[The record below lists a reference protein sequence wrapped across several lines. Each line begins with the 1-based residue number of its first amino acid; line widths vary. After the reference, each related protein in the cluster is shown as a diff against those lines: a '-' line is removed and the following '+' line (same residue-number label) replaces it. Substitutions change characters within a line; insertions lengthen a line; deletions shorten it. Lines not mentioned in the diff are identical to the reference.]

1 MKSLFH
7 TLSIILAN
15 SQTYIFENLGDFCIH
30 TVENHRIRYREA
42 VNPIFHLYFPNGL
55 EGFKMSYEPK
65 YVIPG
70 KSYRSTKPLQDSDNT
85 EILDYIDFYKKREGT
100 VTILASVFSKY
111 NHNNYTLWLDNN
123 LLDIAYYK
131 NLTYFQHTGVTAGP
145 HRLTLK
151 CHTILKV
158 SEERG
163 YTNSYQIG
171 LWDGMPV
178 EYNSPISVKV
188 RNNNSI
194 IRRNGIEYTIYYD
207 GTGYND
213 LINSQPKSAQTHFHI

>member
-15 SQTYIFENLGDFCIH
+15 SQTYIFENRGDFGVRTSDGSH
-30 TVENHRIRYREA
+30 IRYREA

-55 EGFKMSYEPK
+55 DGFKMSYEPI
-65 YVIPG
+65 YVISG
-70 KSYRSTKPLQDSDNT
+70 KSYRSAKPLQDSDKT
-85 EILDYIDFYKKREGT
+85 EILDYIDFYKKRKGA

-131 NLTYFQHTGVTAGP
+131 NLTYFQHTGTSAGY

-171 LWDGMPV
+171 LWDGKPV
-178 EYNSPISVKV
+178 EYNSPISVKI
-188 RNNNSI
+188 RNNNSM
-194 IRRNGIEYTIYYD
+194 IRRNGIEYTISYD
-207 GTGYND
+207 DISYND
-213 LINSQPKSAQTHFHI
+213 LINSQPKSAHTHFHI

>member
-15 SQTYIFENLGDFCIH
+15 CQTYIFENTGDFHIH
-30 TVENHRIRYREA
+30 PVENHLIRYREA
-42 VNPIFHLYFPNGL
+42 INPIFHLYFPNGL
-55 EGFKMSYEPK
+55 EGFKMSYEPT

-70 KSYRSTKPLQDSDNT
+70 KSYRSAKPLTDYDNT

-131 NLTYFQHTGVTAGP
+131 NLTYFQHTGITAGP

-178 EYNSPISVKV
+178 EYNSPISVKI
-188 RNNNSI
+188 RNNNSM
-194 IRRNGIEYTIYYD
+194 IRRNGIEYTISYD
-207 GTGYND
+207 SISYND

>member
-15 SQTYIFENLGDFCIH
+15 CNTYIFENSGDFHIH
-30 TVENHRIRYREA
+30 TKQTHIRYREA
-42 VNPIFHLYFPNGL
+42 INPIFHLYFPNGL
-55 EGFKMSYEPK
+55 EGIQLSYEPK

-70 KSYRSTKPLQDSDNT
+70 KSYPSSKPLADSDNND
-85 EILDYIDFYKKREGT
+85 ILDYIDFYKKRKGT
-100 VTILASVFSKY
+100 ITVLASAFSKY

-131 NLTYFQHTGVTAGP
+131 NLTHFQHIYINPGP

-151 CHTILKV
+151 CHTIFKV
-158 SEERG
+158 SENKG

-194 IRRNGIEYTIYYD
+194 QLNIIEYTVYYE
-207 GTGYND
+207 GEYYND